1 MQSRPR
7 GCMYATWRLFS
18 FCRTP
23 CARRHARVC
32 KARCVACCARM
43 LVCMCASA
51 RTCVLTLL
59 RRRVC
64 ALTIALHDVRACTA
78 MDCLAQET
86 ALNKRSTCRRC
97 PVRADGALL
106 GQTVPCS
113 GRRCPYSNIFFF
125 QPTTFDDIASNFCR
139 LARSSVVPSP
149 DIMVAKRTPVPCSH
163 IIYKQTN
170 PSYEARLKSEHV
182 TNHSHAKED

>member
-113 GRRCPYSNIFFF
+113 GRRCPYSNIFFS
-125 QPTTFDDIASNFCR
+125 QLPLRALVLYEYTRSPTHFLSLTKATASS
-139 LARSSVVPSP
+139 LASP
-149 DIMVAKRTPVPCSH
+149 PQRPVP
-163 IIYKQTN
+163 T
-170 PSYEARLKSEHV
+170 KSDSP
-182 TNHSHAKED
+182 TQRPASSSLASPT

>member
-1 MQSRPR
+1 
-7 GCMYATWRLFS
+7 MYATWRLFS

-43 LVCMCASA
+43 LVCMCVSA

-86 ALNKRSTCRRC
+86 ALNKRNTCRRC

-125 QPTTFDDIASNFCR
+125 QPATFDDIASIFCR
-139 LARSSVVPSP
+139 LARL
-149 DIMVAKRTPVPCSH
+149 VAKKTSVPCFH

-170 PSYEARLKSEHV
+170 PRYDARLNSEHG